1 MCSQLGILLN
11 TMKRLLDVLRPRIES
26 HLRSWSSCIPHGGNS
41 AAIGERL
48 SEVTVT
54 LRAKFR
60 NYMQA
65 VVEKLSENVS
75 VFAKLET
82 TLPLFTS

>member
-1 MCSQLGILLN
+1 
-11 TMKRLLDVLRPRIES
+11 
-26 HLRSWSSCIPHGGNS
+26 
-41 AAIGERL
+41 
-48 SEVTVT
+48 VT

-75 VFAKLET
+75 VFLRLVIFYLEA
-82 TLPLFTS
+82 F

>member
-1 MCSQLGILLN
+1 MPN
-11 TMKRLLDVLRPRIES
+11 
-26 HLRSWSSCIPHGGNS
+26 GGNS

-75 VFAKLET
+75 VLRHFMQFY
-82 TLPLFTS
+82 LFKR